1 MQPLAKIISRKNQFL
16 LTSIHEYFSNI
27 SSRGSKTKV
36 QKVGAKRS
44 RERGQRVGNFAVWMP
59 TRTVMQQDN
68 RSSRH
73 DGVAKSGQRGER
85 EPVGWPFIDYRFGH
99 GDEQK
104 PLAVQWPKLCPLKRL
119 FRPWKTRARD
129 NVATNHRI
137 QFRGPTANGQL
148 KFFHRGGGNLANFVP
163 KVSSP
168 FQKFHPQTRVFILR
182 ADLFQKIAKNLR
194 IYRRFL
200 EILHRSIDIFQIHPL
215 KSPKFPSRSEK

>member
-1 MQPLAKIISRKNQFL
+1 
-16 LTSIHEYFSNI
+16 
-27 SSRGSKTKV
+27 
-36 QKVGAKRS
+36 
-44 RERGQRVGNFAVWMP
+44 MP

-119 FRPWKTRARD
+119 FRGVHGR
-129 NVATNHRI
+129 
-137 QFRGPTANGQL
+137 RGPGIIWPPTIES
-148 KFFHRGGGNLANFVP
+148 NFVDQRP
-163 KVSSP
+163 IKILPPRRRESREWGCRS
-168 FQKFHPQTRVFILR
+168 KTFHPQTRVFILC

-194 IYRRFL
+194 IYRGSSKS
-200 EILHRSIDIFQIHPL
+200 SIVQSTFSKL
-215 KSPKFPSRSEK
+215 